1 MVSENHRETKKG
13 FFYSGFS
20 VSGFKMTHLTVF
32 SSIPTAWHLL
42 CHSHSEI
49 NMNTAG
55 DVLQW
60 KQNENNQKDE
70 IWDQNKPTVL
80 CLFVSVW
87 DDWEENT
94 LLWILY
100 DAGQQFFCSFFWRK
114 VCPEKNCDDTCC
126 NNVSLCSSFM
136 TLWVSVCCY
145 SPSDYRNIT
154 VFLVH
159 SSNHIVREPTKHMQH
174 EMEQSLQYDYTMR

>member
-1 MVSENHRETKKG
+1 
-13 FFYSGFS
+13 
-20 VSGFKMTHLTVF
+20 MTHLTVF

-55 DVLQW
+55 YVLQW

-70 IWDQNKPTVL
+70 IWHQNKPTVL

-94 LLWILY
+94 LLWILH

-114 VCPEKNCDDTCC
+114 VCPEKNRDDTCC
-126 NNVSLCSSFM
+126 NNVSSCSSFM

-145 SPSDYRNIT
+145 SLQVTPGTLQCVWCTPVTTKLQSQQNTCNMRWNRVCNMIT
-154 VFLVH
+154 QWGKTCIH
-159 SSNHIVREPTKHMQH
+159 
-174 EMEQSLQYDYTMR
+174 